1 MALSVIVAFG
11 CAPIGRHHHDTVS
24 INLSAGWKKADELN
38 QQGIGHFHAGKCDL
52 AESEFRQAIRANEGH
67 GGAHNNLGLIYYN
80 RRNLVKAAHH
90 FGKAVEYTPDNP
102 SPVNNLGMALEA
114 GGRVSE
120 AIELYRQAHQM
131 APANPLF
138 LGNLVRA
145 KVRMGDRDELV
156 IQQLRD
162 LAFCETRPEW
172 IDWADEQLAIHLN
185 PSLDRGP
192 QLSNGLGTD
201 ANTQT
206 ATSEFA
212 NSRNS
217 NETAEGAVLIGPHDV
232 GDLYPQ
238 PGNMYLPRYEPP
250 QPDEVFHDGV
260 FHDGAM
266 SRDAISG
273 EIMSGASIVDGY
285 PSGSIDGLK
294 LSPATSMPQGA
305 YPELSSET
313 LPAPTMPGNVHPS
326 GSNGMIQLQSATS
339 EIVDDANELVDVDVD
354 ALDKR

>member
-1 MALSVIVAFG
+1 MASLAPKTAILLMAFYVIFAVG
-11 CAPIGRHHHDTVS
+11 CAPIGRHHNDTVS
-24 INLSAGWKKADELN
+24 INMSAGWKKADELN

-52 AESEFRQAIRANEGH
+52 AESEFRQAVRANEGH
-67 GGAHNNLGLIYYN
+67 GGAHNNLGLMSYN

-192 QLSNGLGTD
+192 QPSNPLGAD
-201 ANTQT
+201 
-206 ATSEFA
+206 A
-212 NSRNS
+212 NSRDS
-217 NETAEGAVLIGPHDV
+217 VETAENAVLIGPHDV
-232 GDLYPQ
+232 GDLQSQ
-238 PGNMYLPRYEPP
+238 PTNTNLPPYEPP
-250 QPDEVFHDGV
+250 MPGPFTSGS
-260 FHDGAM
+260 AM
-266 SRDAISG
+266 SG
-273 EIMSGASIVDGY
+273 PSIVDGY
-285 PSGSIDGLK
+285 PSSTIGDLQ
-294 LSPATSMPQGA
+294 LSPATSIPHDVYQ
-305 YPELSSET
+305 ELPGET
-313 LPAPTMPGNVHPS
+313 LPTPIMPGNIPPS
-326 GSNGMIQLQSATS
+326 DSNGMIQLQSATA